1 MLIVSSLNIEQ
12 KGVYILVMEVL
23 CINALNYSL
32 MVLVSLFSQR
42 ECMKF

>member
-1 MLIVSSLNIEQ
+1 MLMSPSLNIEH
-12 KGVYILVMEVL
+12 KEYILVMDVL
-23 CINALNYSL
+23 YVNALNSL